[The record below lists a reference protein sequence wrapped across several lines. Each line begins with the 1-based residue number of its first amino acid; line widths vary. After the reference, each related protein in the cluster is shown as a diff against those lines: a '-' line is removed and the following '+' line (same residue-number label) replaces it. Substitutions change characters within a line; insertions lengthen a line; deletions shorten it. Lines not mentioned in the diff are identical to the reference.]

1 MTTKKLEY
9 AQKLGQ
15 KHASIT
21 IWDGVKIGCG
31 IFIVLP
37 CLILVFFML
46 ILGVP
51 TCGAIKDARAKE
63 KQRREATE
71 RENESILA
79 IADTNGDGTI
89 TKMEYLTAKEAY
101 EGTK

>member
-1 MTTKKLEY
+1 MNTK
-9 AQKLGQ
+9 QT
-15 KHASIT
+15 IT
-21 IWDGVKIGCG
+21 VWDGVKIGCG

-37 CLILVFFML
+37 CLILAFFLL

-51 TCGAIKDARAKE
+51 TCGAIKEQRAKE

-71 RENESILA
+71 RENDSILA
-79 IADTNGDGTI
+79 IADTDGDGVI

-101 EGTK
+101 EAAK